1 MLKNHKSEFLRS
13 THHIRNQRIMNEA
26 LAPETVA
33 LHASPEEEIIPEQ
46 EGLVYNF
53 QFSHSVMSDSFR
65 PHGLQ
70 HTRPPCPLPT
80 PRACSNSC
88 PLSWWCHPTIS
99 PSVVPFSS
107 SPQSFPALGSF
118 LVSQFFA
125 SGGQS
130 IGASASVLL
139 MNIQDW
145 FPLGL
150 TGLISLL
157 SKGLYQ
163 ESSPTPQFKSIKSL
177 EFSLPYGLN
186 LTSVPDYWK
195 NQSFDYTNLY
205 WQRDVSAF

>member
-70 HTRPPCPLPT
+70 HTRLPCPSPT
-80 PRACSNSC
+80 PRVCSNSC
-88 PLSWWCHPTIS
+88 PLSWSCHPTIS
-99 PSVVPFSS
+99 SSVIPFSS
-107 SPQSFPALGSF
+107 HLQSFPASGSF
-118 LVSQFFA
+118 PMSCLIT

-130 IGASASVLL
+130 IGASVTVLP
-139 MNIQDW
+139 MNIQD
-145 FPLGL
+145 
-150 TGLISLL
+150 
-157 SKGLYQ
+157 
-163 ESSPTPQFKSIKSL
+163 
-177 EFSLPYGLN
+177 
-186 LTSVPDYWK
+186 
-195 NQSFDYTNLY
+195 
-205 WQRDVSAF
+205 